1 MLLLLP
7 FDEHLCHCWVSV
19 QCLVLAMLVDPGV
32 TPKPFGHAARWRSL
46 PEGLTGNSKLKIRSF
61 KIKDPT
67 ALSPM
72 PSRLRRMGIQN
83 YFLNFELIILNLS
96 GARVTADFLVDID
109 CYKSNGN

>member
-1 MLLLLP
+1 MPLLLP

-19 QCLVLAMLVDPGV
+19 QCLVIAMLVDPGV
-32 TPKPFGHAARWRSL
+32 TPS
-46 PEGLTGNSKLKIRSF
+46 GNSKFKIRSF

-72 PSRLRRMGIQN
+72 SSARLRRMGIQN

-96 GARVTADFLVDID
+96 GARVTADLLVDID